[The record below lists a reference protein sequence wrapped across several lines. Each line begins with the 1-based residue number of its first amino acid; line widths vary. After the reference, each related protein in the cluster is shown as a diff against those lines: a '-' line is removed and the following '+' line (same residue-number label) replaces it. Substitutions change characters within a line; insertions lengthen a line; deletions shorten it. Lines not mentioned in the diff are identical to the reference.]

1 MLESRIT
8 LRQLRYFVDVVEQRG
23 FTAAAR
29 VLHIA
34 QPALSRQIAQLE
46 DDLGQRLLLR
56 QTDGVLP
63 TDAGLRLYDLARI
76 VLERINGATEEVR
89 GQQTEPQGRVSVALP
104 TTGGTDLITEL
115 VTVCAAELP
124 KVSLQVID
132 GVSTQTGHVL
142 ESAMVDFGVVPNAD
156 EVPGIEAESLFHEH
170 LYLVRRADS
179 QLGVQPA
186 EIPFA
191 QAVATPLVLGP
202 RSMHLRRHVERQ
214 ATALGLTVNLAHEQ
228 RSASTI
234 AGFVRAG
241 LAGTVTNWPSM
252 REFFPDG
259 HVIAQRIV
267 QPDLQRTIAIAHAAA
282 RPLNRAASATYA
294 VLKRLLL
301 ARVGD
306 GRWRGEA
313 VASGGG

>member
-1 MLESRIT
+1 MLESRIS

-46 DDLGQRLLLR
+46 EDLGERLLVR
-56 QTDGVLP
+56 QSDGVVP
-63 TDAGLRLYDLARI
+63 TDAGMRLYDLARAI
-76 VLERINGATEEVR
+76 LERVNGAQEAVR
-89 GQQTEPQGRVSVALP
+89 GQHSEPQGRVSVALP

-115 VTVCAAELP
+115 VHACAVELP
-124 KVSLQVID
+124 KVSLQIID

-142 ESAMVDFGVVPNAD
+142 ESGMVDFGVVPNAD
-156 EVPGIEAESLFHEH
+156 EVPGIEAEPLFDEH
-170 LYLVRRADS
+170 LFLVRQAQGS
-179 QLGVQPA
+179 AEQPP
-186 EIPFA
+186 EVPFA
-191 QAVATPLVLGP
+191 TVATTPLVLGP
-202 RSMHLRRHVERQ
+202 RSMHLRRYLEQQ
-214 ATALGLTVNLAHEQ
+214 ASAAGLTLNIAHEQ

-241 LAGTVTNWPSM
+241 LGATVTNWPSL
-252 REFFPDG
+252 REYFPDG

-267 QPDLQRTIAIAHAAA
+267 DPSLRRTIAIGHAAS
-282 RPLNRAASATYA
+282 RPLNLAARATHD
-294 VLKRLLL
+294 VLRRLLL
-301 ARVGD
+301 ERLRD

-313 VASGGG
+313 AGS